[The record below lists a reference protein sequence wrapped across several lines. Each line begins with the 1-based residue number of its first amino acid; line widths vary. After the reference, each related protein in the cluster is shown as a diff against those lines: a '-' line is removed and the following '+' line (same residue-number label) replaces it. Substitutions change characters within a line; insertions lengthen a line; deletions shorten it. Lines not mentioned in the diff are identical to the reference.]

1 MSSHHLLDLRNG
13 PCGVQA
19 LGAGPRAV
27 ENGVATVHAHAV
39 VQGGLALGGLLVTGI
54 GQPTVGLEEDGGSKV
69 LLAVP
74 PVRGAGGRA
83 AGTQNALVETIQ
95 LLTLLGA
102 LAVLKTLQKVSGTGI
117 APHGGEY
124 LHPRSWSRAAGK
136 A

>member
-39 VQGGLALGGLLVTGI
+39 VESGLTLGGLLVTGI

-74 PVRGAGGRA
+74 PVRGAGSRA
-83 AGTQNALVETIQ
+83 ASAQNALIETVQ

-102 LAVLKTLQKVSGTGI
+102 LAVLETLHNCQNNPKLQCTLPILTSAVGVS
-117 APHGGEY
+117 
-124 LHPRSWSRAAGK
+124 RCR
-136 A
+136 